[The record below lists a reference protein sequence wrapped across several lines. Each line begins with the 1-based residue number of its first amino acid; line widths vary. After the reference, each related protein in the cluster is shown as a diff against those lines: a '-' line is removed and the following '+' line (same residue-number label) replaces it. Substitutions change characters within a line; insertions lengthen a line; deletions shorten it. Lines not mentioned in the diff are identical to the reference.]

1 LYAKLSKC
9 EFWIKQVAFLGHV
22 ITNGGIS
29 VDPSKVQD
37 VFVTPLCYCSS
48 YSISAVASTVLT
60 HYLVQYKPN
69 LRKIVFS
76 INEVGSFK
84 VNWKV

>member
-1 LYAKLSKC
+1 M
-9 EFWIKQVAFLGHV
+9 GHV

-37 VFVTPLCYCSS
+37 VFVTPLCYCSG